1 MKNPVKNIMIKK
13 ILPKPSANENISLFD
28 LVFKLK
34 ATNIGII
41 GKIHGDKIEIIPV
54 KNEIKGSISI

>member
-1 MKNPVKNIMIKK
+1 MTKK
-13 ILPKPSANENISLFD
+13 ILPKPNANANISLFD

-34 ATNIGII
+34 ATNMGII
-41 GKIHGDKIEIIPV
+41 GNIQGDNIEIIPV

>member
-1 MKNPVKNIMIKK
+1 MKNPVKTIIIKN
-13 ILPKPSANENISLFD
+13 ILPKPNANENISLLD

-34 ATNIGII
+34 AKNIGII
-41 GKIHGDKIEIIPV
+41 GKIHGDNIEIIPV